1 MKKRILFVENDP
13 LLLQIYVK
21 VLEDEPDRWDVFAVT
36 DSWQAIEL
44 MERSDFDV
52 VVSDLRLPGMSG
64 VDLMNEVRKRF
75 PRASRI
81 ILSEISDQEE
91 VARCLNSIHQFLAKP
106 FEVKA
111 LKTTLTRLG
120 SVDAYLQDEK
130 LKALVTQLGTLP
142 SLPSLYIKIMKALAD
157 EEPSVET
164 IAAIIA
170 DDPGMTARILQIVNS
185 AVLGLARKISSP
197 FEAVQY
203 LGFGTVRSLVLSA
216 HIFSC
221 FEQTQLKGFSANRL
235 WSHSMGT
242 ATHARMI
249 ARLEQ
254 AGAAEADDAY
264 TAGMRHDVGK
274 LMLANC
280 LPEQFQQALTVAR
293 ERKAPL
299 HDAELEVFGAT
310 HAGAAAYLLGLWG
323 LPAPIVEGVAFH
335 HTPKKSA
342 LRRFGALTAVHAA
355 NVVEQELSRVQPPGR
370 LAEVDADY
378 LAAIG
383 LQNRLETWRAEA
395 AKQANSPRKI

>member
-1 MKKRILFVENDP
+1 
-13 LLLQIYVK
+13 
-21 VLEDEPDRWDVFAVT
+21 
-36 DSWQAIEL
+36 
-44 MERSDFDV
+44 
-52 VVSDLRLPGMSG
+52 
-64 VDLMNEVRKRF
+64 
-75 PRASRI
+75 
-81 ILSEISDQEE
+81 
-91 VARCLNSIHQFLAKP
+91 
-106 FEVKA
+106 
-111 LKTTLTRLG
+111 
-120 SVDAYLQDEK
+120 
-130 LKALVTQLGTLP
+130 
-142 SLPSLYIKIMKALAD
+142 
-157 EEPSVET
+157 
-164 IAAIIA
+164 
-170 DDPGMTARILQIVNS
+170 
-185 AVLGLARKISSP
+185 
-197 FEAVQY
+197 
-203 LGFGTVRSLVLSA
+203 
-216 HIFSC
+216 
-221 FEQTQLKGFSANRL
+221 
-235 WSHSMGT
+235 
-242 ATHARMI
+242 MI

-264 TAGMRHDVGK
+264 TAGMLHDVGK